1 MSSSLRRQATA
12 RQRKPPTPHC
22 SSGGLQCVQD
32 HDYDC
37 VPDTRW
43 GVGSEGWMPSP
54 SLRVSERV
62 QILWV
67 VGGWA
72 QTRPLPGLVHVGCV
86 VGGLFLSLSYL
97 QSG

>member
-1 MSSSLRRQATA
+1 MESILLTIMEVCIFLISY
-12 RQRKPPTPHC
+12 
-22 SSGGLQCVQD
+22 QD